1 MLFHYLVNNYIIDS
15 HFIYKQIVRKIHLQ
29 QVRMKKHAILSNQ

>member
-1 MLFHYLVNNYIIDS
+1 MLFHLVYNNIIDS

-29 QVRMKKHAILSNQ
+29 QVRIKKHAILLNQ